1 MPGRKTKLTPEIS
14 AQITDCLQAGLSIRA
29 TMQAL
34 GIPEINFYRWR
45 KRCSHFDRVLSN
57 CRNFSGQVMNL
68 KLRQGLVLLAIQKGY
83 CTKEDIQ
90 QSTGFKEWIVRS
102 TLDSLLQA
110 KLITCRHQSQSG
122 AAHPFLYSL
131 K

>member
-1 MPGRKTKLTPEIS
+1 
-14 AQITDCLQAGLSIRA
+14 
-29 TMQAL
+29 
-34 GIPEINFYRWR
+34 
-45 KRCSHFDRVLSN
+45 
-57 CRNFSGQVMNL
+57 MNL